1 MLKKTIVAL
10 AVTGAALV
18 GASPASAAFESYSPG
33 SRAGSW
39 TQKSDTQ
46 VAAMIHKLGTKAHA
60 DYYRTSD
67 PGSYYTLWNKKA
79 TVNSI
84 TYSGVGNRVT
94 DLRTC
99 NWVPDNDDECS
110 HWEIRG

>member
-1 MLKKTIVAL
+1 MMKKTIVAL

-18 GASPASAAFESYSPG
+18 GASPASAVFESYSPG
-33 SRAGSW
+33 SKAGSW
-39 TQKSDTQ
+39 TQSSDKQ
-46 VAAMIHKLGTKAHA
+46 VAAMIHSRGTQAHA
-60 DYYRTSD
+60 DYYRTTDTSN
-67 PGSYYTLWNKKA
+67 YYTLWNKSGVVKK
-79 TVNSI
+79 V

-110 HWEIRG
+110 RWEIRG